1 MLERNGLSRPRVLVS
16 SMISLG
22 ILAQPLPVAGQITGQ
37 LEVAELRSEVFDNTR
52 LLRIWLPPGYEDEEN
67 RRATY
72 PVIYLNDGQ
81 NLFDAATSTFG
92 DHEWRVDEVATDL
105 ILRKGVPPFVVVGI
119 DHVGRRG
126 RAREYLPYPD
136 EYLEPPEPDP
146 RGRLYGQFLEREV
159 LPFVE
164 ARYRVSDSREGRL
177 FGGSSYGALVALYVA
192 SSHPHL
198 FSGLLLES
206 PSFYVDESRILRELD
221 PTRLNLDRVFLG
233 VGTNELGLDGCP
245 EDDPRNREAVDGVLE
260 AAESFRA
267 AGLEEPR
274 RLRVVIDECATHG
287 EEAWA
292 QRIGP
297 ALTFLMRRR

>member
-1 MLERNGLSRPRVLVS
+1 MLERSRPLAPRVLVS

-22 ILAQPLPVAGQITGQ
+22 ILTQPLATAGQVTGQ
-37 LEVAELRSEVFDNTR
+37 LDVAELQSEVFDNTR

-67 RRATY
+67 QRTTY

-81 NLFDAATSTFG
+81 NLFDAATSTFSA
-92 DHEWRVDEVATDL
+92 HEWRADEVATDL
-105 ILRKGVPPFVVVGI
+105 IQREVVSPFVIVGI
-119 DHVGRRG
+119 DHAGRRG

-136 EYLEPPEPDP
+136 ESLKPPEPDP
-146 RGRLYGQFLEREV
+146 QGRRYGEFLERDV

-164 ARYRVSDSREGRL
+164 TRYRVSDSREGRFL
-177 FGGSSYGALVALYVA
+177 GGSSYGALVALYVA

-206 PSFYVDESRILRELD
+206 PSFYVDQSHIFREVDPARLR
-221 PTRLNLDRVFLG
+221 LDRVVLG

-245 EDDPRNREAVDGVLE
+245 EDDSVNREAVHGVLE
-260 AAESFRA
+260 AAELFRA

-274 RLRVVIDECATHG
+274 RLRLFIDECATHG

-297 ALTFLMRRR
+297 ALTFLMTTR